1 MKNFD
6 IPPFYRSHLIS
17 LIKAARAAQDA
28 RKQDFTPTTLDFG
41 PVRFHIARHFGFCYG
56 VENAIETSYRAIEEN
71 PDKRI
76 FLLSQ
81 MIHNPEV
88 NSDLESRGIRF
99 LMSTAGEQLID
110 WSELTANDILMIP
123 AFGTTLAIEDKL
135 TAIGLDIKKYNTTCP
150 FVERVWKKSNNLGA
164 DKYTIL
170 LHGKYNHEETRATF
184 SRSEQDAASIILLDI
199 AEARLIGDVIQ
210 GRMDQA
216 SFMERFKGRFSAGF
230 DPARDLQRIGVINQ
244 TTMLATETQ
253 EIADYMRQVM
263 IEKYGEADIKNH
275 FSDTRDTLCYATNEN
290 QQATY
295 GLLKQQADLA
305 LVVGGYNSSNTSHL
319 VELCEEKL
327 PTYYISSEREIQ
339 SAKEIRHFN
348 FHTHELLSTANY
360 LPAKSPV
367 DILLTSGASCP
378 DAVVENVLLK
388 VLSYFENTR
397 PIDELAEEMRAVLPK
412 K

>member
-150 FVERVWKKSNNLGA
+150 FVERVWKKSNKLGA

>member
-1 MKNFD
+1 MVGAKGAVF
-6 IPPFYRSHLIS
+6 P
-17 LIKAARAAQDA
+17 KE
-28 RKQDFTPTTLDFG
+28 G
-41 PVRFHIARHFGFCYG
+41 
-56 VENAIETSYRAIEEN
+56 TSMYYA
-71 PDKRI
+71 
-76 FLLSQ
+76 
-81 MIHNPEV
+81 
-88 NSDLESRGIRF
+88 
-99 LMSTAGEQLID
+99 
-110 WSELTANDILMIP
+110 P
-123 AFGTTLAIEDKL
+123 AV
-135 TAIGLDIKKYNTTCP
+135 
-150 FVERVWKKSNNLGA
+150 VERVWKKSNKLGA

-263 IEKYGEADIKNH
+263 IGKYGEADIKNH

-397 PIDELAEEMRAVLPK
+397 PVDELAEEMRAMLPK